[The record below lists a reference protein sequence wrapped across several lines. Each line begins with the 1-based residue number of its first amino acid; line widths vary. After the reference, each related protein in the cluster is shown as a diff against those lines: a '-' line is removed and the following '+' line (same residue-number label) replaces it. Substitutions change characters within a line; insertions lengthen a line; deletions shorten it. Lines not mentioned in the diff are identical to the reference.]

1 MAQSLESG
9 VYMSK
14 WPDAHIVEMELRVAI
29 LEDDLK
35 STRTRFLLLEGEIL
49 GVKFALNHAR
59 VIAGIEAN
67 AVEKSATHE

>member
-1 MAQSLESG
+1 
-9 VYMSK
+9 MSK
-14 WPDAHIVEMELRVAI
+14 WPDAHIAEMELRVAI